1 MAVNRERKTISAY
14 TGSGVDLEYDTL
26 KAAAERIQELISLYG
41 EDAQIRMRGED
52 YSDREYLAVYQNRL
66 ETDKEMACR
75 IQEEE
80 DWEARQAKRDA
91 EEYERLIAKFGC
103 K

>member
-14 TGSGVDLEYDTL
+14 TNTDMHLEWLTL
-26 KAAAERIQELISLYG
+26 KKAAEQIQRLISLYG
-41 EDAQIRMRGED
+41 EDAEIRMRGED

-66 ETDKEMACR
+66 ETDKELARR

-91 EEYERLIAKFGC
+91 DDYARLKAKFGSQ
-103 K
+103 